1 MKQSFLFTALFLF
14 FLILISSSHLSA
26 RFLENKQGK
35 EDVELSQVTD
45 REDFELM
52 NQLMGVE
59 DCDVGDDG
67 CLRRRLISEAHLDY
81 IYTQHRKP

>member
-1 MKQSFLFTALFLF
+1 MKQSFLFTALLLF
-14 FLILISSSHLSA
+14 FLILISSSYLSA
-26 RFLENKQGK
+26 RFLENKQ
-35 EDVELSQVTD
+35 EVELSQVTD
-45 REDFELM
+45 REEFELM

>member
-1 MKQSFLFTALFLF
+1 MGNNCQ
-14 FLILISSSHLSA
+14 HLQKVD
-26 RFLENKQGK
+26 FGK
-35 EDVELSQVTD
+35 EEVELSQVTD

-67 CLRRRLISEAHLDY
+67 CLKRRSISEAHLDY

>member
-1 MKQSFLFTALFLF
+1 MKQSFLFTALLLF
-14 FLILISSSHLSA
+14 FLILTSSSHLSA

-35 EDVELSQVTD
+35 EEVELSQVTD
-45 REDFELM
+45 RENFEIM

-67 CLRRRLISEAHLDY
+67 CLKRRLISEAYLDY